1 MSEPLQKKKVAVVS
15 GASAGFG
22 AATARALAG
31 IGFEVVLGARRFD
44 RIERLAQEIGGRALY
59 LDVTSTESVE
69 AFAGQIPAV
78 HLLVNNA
85 GLSLGLDPIERA
97 NEDHWRTMFETNVM
111 GVMRLTRA
119 LLPKL
124 EASGDGHVIDIGSI
138 AGFETYAGG
147 AGYTASKH
155 ALRALTR
162 TLRLELIGRPIRVT
176 DIAPGLAETEFSE
189 VRFGGDREKAKAP
202 YKGMTPLSAED
213 IADCVVWAAT
223 RPAHVNIDEI
233 VVRPLDQATATL
245 VHRRA

>member
-1 MSEPLQKKKVAVVS
+1 MPDLTKVAVIT

-22 AATARALAG
+22 AATARALAAA
-31 IGFEVVLGARRFD
+31 GFSVVLGARRFD
-44 RIERLAQEIGGRALY
+44 RIERLADELGGRALP
-59 LDVTSTESVE
+59 LDVTSTPSVAE
-69 AFAGQIPAV
+69 FAAQIPAV

-97 NEDHWRTMFETNVM
+97 NEVDWQTMFETNVM
-111 GVMRLTRA
+111 GVLRLTRA

-124 EASGDGHVIDIGSI
+124 EASGDGHVIDIGSTS
-138 AGFETYAGG
+138 GFETYPGG

-155 ALRALTR
+155 ALRAFTK

-176 DIAPGLAETEFSE
+176 DISPGLAETEFSQ
-189 VRFGGDREKAKAP
+189 VRFGGDTEKAKAP
-202 YKGMTPLSAED
+202 YRGMTPLSAED

-233 VVRPLDQATATL
+233 VIRPLDQATATL
-245 VHRRA
+245 VHRRV

>member
-1 MSEPLQKKKVAVVS
+1 MADLTKVAVIT

-22 AATARALAG
+22 AATARALAAA
-31 IGFEVVLGARRFD
+31 GFSVVLGARRFD
-44 RIERLAQEIGGRALY
+44 RIERLAKELGGRALP
-59 LDVTSTESVE
+59 LDVTSTPSVAE
-69 AFAGQIPAV
+69 FAAQIPAV

-97 NEDHWRTMFETNVM
+97 NEADWQTMFETNVM
-111 GVMRLTRA
+111 GVLRLTRA

-124 EASGDGHVIDIGSI
+124 EASGAGHVIDIGSTS
-138 AGFETYAGG
+138 GFETYPGG

-155 ALRALTR
+155 ALRAFTK

-176 DIAPGLAETEFSE
+176 DISPGLAETEFSE
-189 VRFGGDREKAKAP
+189 VRFGGDTEKAKAP
-202 YKGMTPLSAED
+202 YRGMTPLSAED

-233 VVRPLDQATATL
+233 VIRPLDQATATL
-245 VHRRA
+245 VHRRV